1 MATNQNDQFRGEL
14 RNIAAGKFDLAPH
27 AVESFRIRVKKI
39 FPRSK
44 AEAMIK
50 DSLRKAAEED
60 RLHLYRSFQYD
71 GWNATIKDGE
81 FQFESAL
88 RRPVPGFSDKEELN
102 QRISVQDYQK
112 QRDDYERKLL
122 QLEDKLYDFEH
133 DESGPQQQLQA
144 RVTGLE
150 EQLNNRMR
158 QIEKMQVTEQE
169 ALAEAKKLGRTE
181 IIAELSGFL
190 AVLRSNFETSDSPDD
205 AALVDKLIDVVV
217 QWDQEKTD
225 GLL

>member
-1 MATNQNDQFRGEL
+1 
-14 RNIAAGKFDLAPH
+14 
-27 AVESFRIRVKKI
+27 
-39 FPRSK
+39 
-44 AEAMIK
+44 MIK

-88 RRPVPGFSDKEELN
+88 RRPVPGFSDTITVATIVRPWGHPDRFGKEELN